1 MEREKNGDQ
10 KINIMIH
17 NIIIYLYIF
26 QQCKVMYKI
35 MTPERVNSA
44 KYCKVPYEKSNEKI
58 SFSFRFCLWINEVK
72 IFMKFT
78 LCSEY

>member
-17 NIIIYLYIF
+17 NIILYPYIF

-58 SFSFRFCLWINEVK
+58 N
-72 IFMKFT
+72 IFFFYLLPFEK
-78 LCSEY
+78 